1 MGPTCVKWYKAR
13 SQALPEYILHMLN
26 MNLPKKIWK
35 NNAGPARPGLIIMGR
50 AWECLGPTHEHP
62 IHSFEI
68 LLDTNTLKFN
78 KQTHCTLIL
87 KSQKLNF
94 DQTNAQIK
102 ANKVKNQ
109 TSKIANFTLDLSF
122 CLGKMVGQQGEAKL
136 SCGFSRTVHCA
147 PQIGGSIRC
156 LRDPD
161 ISLVLETTSPCQL
174 PQMSLAY

>member
-1 MGPTCVKWYKAR
+1 
-13 SQALPEYILHMLN
+13 
-26 MNLPKKIWK
+26 
-35 NNAGPARPGLIIMGR
+35 MGR
-50 AWECLGPTHEHP
+50 AWECLGPAHEHP

-87 KSQKLNF
+87 TSQKFNF

-102 ANKVKNQ
+102 ANKVINQ
-109 TSKIANFTLDLSF
+109 TSKIANFTLDLPF
-122 CLGKMVGQQGEAKL
+122 RLGKMVGQQGEAKP

-161 ISLVLETTSPCQL
+161 ISLVLEQQVRANCHKYPWPIKCVWILYVRGTCLRQTPTYCNWPSPVTDLREMRIQWDLIWCR
-174 PQMSLAY
+174 